1 MLNSNQNLNIFMDIE
16 SIQSAKAEF
25 IQKLDDLETS
35 LQSLDPSNL
44 DFYLTRSVEL
54 EDEILGV
61 KAAIEALNSL
71 EIEAIEQAKL
81 GNEAQRI
88 EAERQH
94 KQNLESEL
102 EQQIL
107 QAIK

>member
-1 MLNSNQNLNIFMDIE
+1 MDIE